1 MGVKQ
6 SDSVIKR
13 HFSNLRYWWGRVCL
27 MSILGFIA
35 MFGYA
40 QTPEQI
46 IMLQLKQVNAKVAG
60 TPCNTGKGMLISNKA
75 MNVFLNNKV
84 SSYLSDGTDLSLFK
98 NYVNL
103 NTAEG
108 RLSVS
113 HNFHQPVD
121 SDDYVR
127 SFFVV
132 GARVNVANTYAGR
145 FSNKYFNNQLGF
157 TLQKTWMGKPVTYYN
172 VCGSQKFAMD
182 AQRAVLLHGLITELE
197 RKAKAYEQDLDSV
210 KQTEVPGQS
219 LTSAKNALRHDFYA
233 ALRLEYL
240 QKFSEAQ
247 SDLLVQSNNFNL
259 VTDNWT
265 TFGIYLPVIPQKFQ
279 VSTDLSSDVSQRHNY
294 PFEVFLTHTRFFESP
309 KNGRI
314 FFTLNAKGFI
324 NNSIQGGSLYQADV
338 NGASVANGAETVSIN
353 QGNRFIGN
361 YRNFFTPA
369 VSGKLVYIPGNS
381 HVGVSFRVEKNFGTY
396 HALNSILGIP
406 IVLIDKKGAPAIN
419 FECQLLFADMSNT
432 IGKTQLPG
440 NKTSV
445 GVTVGIPFSKIV
457 Y

>member
-1 MGVKQ
+1 ML
-6 SDSVIKR
+6 S
-13 HFSNLRYWWGRVCL
+13 
-27 MSILGFIA
+27 FIA
-35 MFGYA
+35 TLTHG
-40 QTPEQI
+40 QTTDQI
-46 IMLQLKQVNAKVAG
+46 ITQLRQVNAKVAG
-60 TPCNTGKGMLISNKA
+60 TPCSLGKGMLISNKA

-84 SSYLSDGTDLSLFK
+84 SSYLSDGTDLSLYK

-108 RLSVS
+108 RLSIN

-127 SFFVV
+127 SFVIV
-132 GARVNVANTYAGR
+132 GARVNVANTYSSR

-157 TLQKTWMGKPVTYYN
+157 ALQKTWMGKPVTHYN
-172 VCGSQKFAMD
+172 NCDSQKFAID
-182 AQRAVLLHGLITELE
+182 AQRAVLLNSLAAELKTKASDYE
-197 RKAKAYEQDLDSV
+197 RALDSV
-210 KQTEVPGQS
+210 KQSEVPGQS
-219 LTSAKNALRHDFYA
+219 LTSARNTLRRDFYA

-265 TFGIYLPVIPQKFQ
+265 TFGVYLPIIPQKFQ
-279 VSTDLSSDVSQRHNY
+279 VGTDVGSDVSQRHNY

-309 KNGRI
+309 KIGRI
-314 FFTLNAKGFI
+314 FFTLNGKGFV
-324 NNSIQGGSLYQADV
+324 NNAIQSGLLYQADV
-338 NGASVANGAETVSIN
+338 NGSPAANGTEIVTIN
-353 QGNRFIGN
+353 GGNRFIGN

-381 HVGVSFRVEKNFGTY
+381 HVGVSFRMEKNFGTY

-419 FECQLLFADMSNT
+419 FECQLLFVDMSNT
-432 IGKTQLPG
+432 IGKIQLPG
-440 NKTSV
+440 NKTSI